1 MQRLFS
7 AFPNSWPGG
16 GLLILRIAAAL
27 ATLLCG
33 FSQPP
38 LQDLSGKVFQ
48 GIAAATGAL
57 LLVGLWTPVAALVQ
71 VCLELTSAFARDAF
85 GPSPF
90 LLAALGLSLS
100 MLGPGA
106 WSLDARLFGR
116 KKIDFNVRKG

>member
-33 FSQPP
+33 FGPPP

-57 LLVGLWTPVAALVQ
+57 LLVGLWTPVAALAQ
-71 VCLELTSAFARDAF
+71 VCLELTSAFARGAL
-85 GPSPF
+85 GPNPF
-90 LLAALGLSLS
+90 LLGALGLSLS
-100 MLGPGA
+100 MIGPGA

-116 KKIDFNVRKG
+116 KQIDFKIRKG

>member
-16 GLLILRIAAAL
+16 GLLILRLAAAL

-33 FSQPP
+33 FGAPP

-48 GIAAATGAL
+48 GIAAATGGL

-71 VCLELTSAFARDAF
+71 VCLELTSAFARDAP
-85 GPSPF
+85 GPDPF
-90 LLAALGLSLS
+90 LLSALGLSLA
-100 MLGPGA
+100 MIGPGA

-116 KKIDFNVRKG
+116 KQIDFNARRD